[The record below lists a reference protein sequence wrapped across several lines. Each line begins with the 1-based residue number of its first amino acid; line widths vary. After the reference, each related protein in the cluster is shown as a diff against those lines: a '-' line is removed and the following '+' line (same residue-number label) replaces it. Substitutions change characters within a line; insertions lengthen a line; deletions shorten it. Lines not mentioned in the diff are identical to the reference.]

1 MQKSRKFWAFF
12 FSFVILSM
20 TVLAIFRLKDRFVA
34 VSLPPAQTYEAVS
47 PAKEEAPSTNGA
59 ITKNPQTEEPVAEKK
74 TIPEKKLPDEVNLKI
89 PFTSQAPHQNWDLPY
104 KEFCEEAS
112 ILMAVSYV
120 NNQPILGPDDAD
132 AKMLAIKNFEEKN
145 LGFHEDTDV
154 QDTAKIM
161 REFYHLEK
169 VQILNDPT
177 AEDIKQAL
185 ASGKAVIAPFAGREL
200 GNPNYHQPGPLYH
213 MLVIKGYRKN
223 GDFIT
228 NDPGT
233 RKGAD
238 YIYKEKVIMDA
249 IHDWNNGDVYKGKKA
264 VLVVG

>member
-1 MQKSRKFWAFF
+1 MPKSQRYLIFF
-12 FSFVILSM
+12 FSLVIFLL
-20 TVLAIFRLKDRFVA
+20 TVFAILRLKNRFEV
-34 VSLPPAQTYEAVS
+34 VSLPPAQTYEAAS
-47 PAKEEAPSTNGA
+47 PAETEAPTEGEPIA
-59 ITKNPQTEEPVAEKK
+59 ENPIAAKSVGEKK
-74 TIPEKKLPDEVNLKI
+74 AVSEKNLPTEVNLKI

-120 NNQPILGPDDAD
+120 NGDPILGPDDAD
-132 AKMLAIKNFEEKN
+132 AKLLAIKKFEEEK
-145 LGFHEDTDV
+145 LGFHEDTNAE
-154 QDTAKIM
+154 DTAKIM
-161 REFYHLEK
+161 REFYSLEK
-169 VQILNDPT
+169 VEILNNPT
-177 AEDIKQAL
+177 AQDIKKAL

-249 IHDWNNGDVYKGKKA
+249 IHDWNDGDVYKGKK
-264 VLVVG
+264 VIIIVG

>member
-1 MQKSRKFWAFF
+1 MQISKKQYLVIFGVIIFF
-12 FSFVILSM
+12 VAMAS
-20 TVLAIFRLKDRFVA
+20 LALFRLRDRFLSVP
-34 VSLPPAQTYEAVS
+34 LPPAAPYVAPPVLQEPTLAS
-47 PAKEEAPSTNGA
+47 PTPASPEAPA
-59 ITKNPQTEEPVAEKK
+59 VDVE
-74 TIPEKKLPDEVNLKI
+74 LPAEVNLKI

-120 NNQPILGPDDAD
+120 NNDPILGPDDAD
-132 AKMLAIKNFEEKN
+132 AKLLAIKNFEEKK
-145 LGFHEDTDV
+145 LGFHEDTDAE
-154 QDTAKIM
+154 DTAKIM
-161 REFYHLEK
+161 REFYSLEK
-169 VQILNDPT
+169 VEILNDPT
-177 AEDIKQAL
+177 AKDIKKAL
-185 ASGKAVIAPFAGREL
+185 ANGKAVIAPFAGREL

-238 YIYKEKVIMDA
+238 YIYQEKVIMDA
-249 IHDWNNGDVYKGKKA
+249 IHDWNDGDVNNGKK
-264 VLVVG
+264 VIIIVG

>member
-1 MQKSRKFWAFF
+1 MQITEKHYLIVLGGIVL
-12 FSFVILSM
+12 FVTMASL
-20 TVLAIFRLKDRFVA
+20 TFFRLRNRFLSVP
-34 VSLPPAQTYEAVS
+34 LPPATPYVALPASKDPTSAS
-47 PAKEEAPSTNGA
+47 PTSALLEAPAVDA
-59 ITKNPQTEEPVAEKK
+59 I
-74 TIPEKKLPDEVNLKI
+74 LPAEVNLKI

-112 ILMAVSYV
+112 ILMAVNYV

-132 AKMLAIKNFEEKN
+132 AKLLAIKNFEEKN
-145 LGFHEDTDV
+145 LGFHEDTNAE
-154 QDTAKIM
+154 DTAKIM

-169 VQILNDPT
+169 VEIFNNPT
-177 AEDIKQAL
+177 AKDIKKAL

-213 MLVIKGYRKN
+213 MLVIKGYREN

-233 RKGAD
+233 KKGAD
-238 YIYKEKVIMDA
+238 FIYKEKVIMDA
-249 IHDWNNGDVYKGKKA
+249 IHDWNDGDVNNGKK
-264 VLVVG
+264 VVIIVG